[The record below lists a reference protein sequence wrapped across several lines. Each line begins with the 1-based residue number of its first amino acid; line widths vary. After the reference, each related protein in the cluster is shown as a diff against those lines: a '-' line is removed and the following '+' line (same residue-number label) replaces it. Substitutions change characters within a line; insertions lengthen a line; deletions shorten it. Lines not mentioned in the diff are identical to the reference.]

1 MNFHG
6 GNWCNFPVTVRCNSS
21 DCPAGQ
27 LLHWT
32 VQWKITRNSP
42 RKSNGQSVESS
53 VKGPDSSH
61 NATGL
66 QMYGSRGTNTS
77 HEPVPTARLRSASP
91 AYSTDSGL
99 AGGDT
104 PRPLAASQQWK
115 QSPLPI
121 INTVSNPN
129 SPHSLQSQ
137 LNTQS
142 SI

>member
-1 MNFHG
+1 MKIGLIFIIMLDK
-6 GNWCNFPVTVRCNSS
+6 P
-21 DCPAGQ
+21 
-27 LLHWT
+27 WT
-32 VQWKITRNSP
+32 R
-42 RKSNGQSVESS
+42 
-53 VKGPDSSH
+53 
-61 NATGL
+61 
-66 QMYGSRGTNTS
+66 
-77 HEPVPTARLRSASP
+77 

-99 AGGDT
+99 AGGDA

-115 QSPLPI
+115 QSPIPI